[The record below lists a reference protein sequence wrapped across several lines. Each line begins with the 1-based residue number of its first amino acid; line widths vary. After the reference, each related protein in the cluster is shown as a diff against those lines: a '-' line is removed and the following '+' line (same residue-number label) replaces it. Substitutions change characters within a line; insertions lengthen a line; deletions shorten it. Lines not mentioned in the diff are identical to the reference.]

1 VQDGALAEQ
10 AGQGGAPRPAGPP
23 FQDVGRVRLRRR
35 APKPVEALAP
45 HGEGDPGLR
54 LVVGHSPDDAVAV
67 PG

>member
-1 VQDGALAEQ
+1 VQGGALAEQ
-10 AGQGGAPRPAGPP
+10 AGQGGAPRSPGPP
-23 FQDVGRVRLRRR
+23 LQDVGRIRLRRR

-45 HGEGDPGLR
+45 RAEGEPGLR